1 MLRRNLIVD
10 VFILII
16 AVLSGLVWSNH
27 DQSRYADLLSHGGM
41 SESAYVY
48 SSKSTQSMRRTVE
61 LLDQNKTLQN
71 YQVQFAPNS
80 HTSYFFAKGSYTG
93 VPLLSGHMMGSA
105 DYQSTL
111 PVAVVGKNVAARAFS
126 TATQKY
132 LHLNGTY
139 IPITGVVGTSR
150 KNALNN
156 HVFISA
162 SSTRHNF
169 NPQLK
174 DVEILVDGADAQH
187 THILSRIFGNATPR
201 RIIYSNAQKHDNWW
215 ERNGLAMLA
224 MIGLSIATAA
234 VGMLAAYIVPRP
246 QTAGLEGPLRNNY
259 LRNVARA
266 YIPGVIIALTVGT
279 AFSWLRLYITGHF
292 RLLLFA
298 VFLLMVFAS
307 SNQFFIHY
315 RTNKE
320 DQRESA

>member
-10 VFILII
+10 VCILII
-16 AVLSGLVWSNH
+16 AILSGLVWSSN

-48 SSKSTQSMRRTVE
+48 NSKSSRTMRRAVE

-80 HTSYFFAKGSYTG
+80 KTSYFFAKGSYTG
-93 VPLLSGHMMGSA
+93 VPLLSGHMMSSA
-105 DYQSTL
+105 DYKSTL
-111 PVAVVGKNVAARAFS
+111 PVAVVGKNVAAQSFS

-132 LHLNGTY
+132 LHRDGTY

-150 KNALNN
+150 KNALND

-162 SSTRHNF
+162 SSTRTTF
-169 NPQLK
+169 NPELK

-187 THILSRIFGNATPR
+187 THILSKIFGGATPR
-201 RIIYSNAQKHDNWW
+201 RIISSNAQKHDNWW
-215 ERNGLAMLA
+215 ERNGFALLAMV
-224 MIGLSIATAA
+224 GLSIATVA
-234 VGMLAAYIVPRP
+234 VGMLAAYITPRP
-246 QTAGLEGPLRNNY
+246 QTSGLEGPLRNNY

-266 YIPGVIIALTVGT
+266 YIPGVIVALSIGT

-315 RTNKE
+315 RSNKE
-320 DQRESA
+320 EQRETA